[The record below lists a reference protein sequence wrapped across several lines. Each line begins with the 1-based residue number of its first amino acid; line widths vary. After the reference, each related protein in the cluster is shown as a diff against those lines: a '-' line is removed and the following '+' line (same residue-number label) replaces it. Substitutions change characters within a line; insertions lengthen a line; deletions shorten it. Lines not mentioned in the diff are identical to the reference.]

1 MRRTEQ
7 VVSLFWIGFALLVCV
22 GSLRLEL
29 GTISDPGPGA
39 LPFGAAALLGILA
52 VAHLANVTLRRP
64 GRDEAQS
71 SWANAHWE
79 KGVYVV
85 IALFVYFFLLPIFG
99 YLITTFLLM
108 VFLFGVLERKRWWVV
123 LIGSGLVIGITYL
136 VFEVWLMVQFPKGF
150 FASL

>member
-1 MRRTEQ
+1 VRRTEQ
-7 VVSLFWIGFALLVCV
+7 IVCLFWIGFALLVCV

-64 GRDEAQS
+64 GRDEGPS
-71 SWANAHWE
+71 SFANVHWK
-79 KGVYVV
+79 KGLYVV
-85 IALFVYFFLLPIFG
+85 IALFLYFFILPMVG

-108 VFLFGVLERKRWWVV
+108 VFLFGILERKRWWVV
-123 LIGSGLVIGITYL
+123 LLGSGLVIGLTYF
-136 VFEVWLMVQFPKGF
+136 VFEVWLMVQFPRG
-150 FASL
+150 LITGL